1 MGLDQY
7 KSTLL
12 AGTAVWFVCAAFLA
26 ASKKRNST
34 P

>member
-1 MGLDQY
+1 MDLDHY
-7 KSTLL
+7 KTMLL

-26 ASKKRNST
+26 ADKKNRAT